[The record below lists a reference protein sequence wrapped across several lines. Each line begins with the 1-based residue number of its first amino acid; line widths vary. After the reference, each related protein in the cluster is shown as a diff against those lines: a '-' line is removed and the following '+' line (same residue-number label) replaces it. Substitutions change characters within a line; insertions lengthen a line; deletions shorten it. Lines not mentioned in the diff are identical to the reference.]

1 MARRGGGGGGR
12 PAGGRREKKGNASH
26 QTAVKREN
34 FWHTIMQTTRIII
47 VKQKL
52 NYVKHEVTMTDYD
65 SMQSRG
71 QNFSKSVILKLFC
84 QSCAAEQSNICGTA
98 MFYFNADNAAA
109 QKTARSKVYKLV
121 FNPGSSVV
129 QLDFLKVLRTFAIRA
144 CKYDFCRT
152 LGAIRNAF
160 SVIRLF

>member
-1 MARRGGGGGGR
+1 MEVCKGLYSLHSQGSWRFSHKWRGGGGGGR

-109 QKTARSKVYKLV
+109 RKPRDRRSTSWSSIPDLQW
-121 FNPGSSVV
+121 FN
-129 QLDFLKVLRTFAIRA
+129 
-144 CKYDFCRT
+144 
-152 LGAIRNAF
+152 
-160 SVIRLF
+160 